1 VSKTHTTSYAFDS
14 EQRTVV
20 VGEDVGICQPF
31 RIEGYE
37 LKGDVRLSND
47 KPLGNIPITIISQQ
61 KGDQKPMNMKTDANG
76 LFRQRYLK
84 LISFLTK
91 ELTFIA

>member
-1 VSKTHTTSYAFDS
+1 MI
-14 EQRTVV
+14 

-47 KPLGNIPITIISQQ
+47 KPLANIPIIIIPQQ
-61 KGDQKPMNMKTDANG
+61 GADLSPINLKTDG
-76 LFRQRYLK
+76 EGSFRRR
-84 LISFLTK
+84 
-91 ELTFIA
+91 